1 MGTVIS
7 ACGDV
12 IHHNGSVALPQP
24 IVAALM
30 QFLLDKRKGNAIL
43 HIKDGKILGIT
54 FEDKSLS
61 TIVS

>member
-1 MGTVIS
+1 
-7 ACGDV
+7 
-12 IHHNGSVALPQP
+12 
-24 IVAALM
+24 M

-54 FEDKSLS
+54 FEDKTFS

>member
-12 IHHNGSVALPQP
+12 IHHNGSVSLPQP
-24 IVAALM
+24 VVAALM

-43 HIKDGKILGIT
+43 HIKDGKILGVT
-54 FEDKSLS
+54 FEDKTHA
-61 TIVS
+61 TI